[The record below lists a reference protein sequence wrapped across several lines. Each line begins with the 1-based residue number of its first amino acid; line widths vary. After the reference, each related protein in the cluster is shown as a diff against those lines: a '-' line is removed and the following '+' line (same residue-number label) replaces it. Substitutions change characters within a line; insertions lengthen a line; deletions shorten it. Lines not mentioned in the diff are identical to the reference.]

1 MKMTL
6 NELRTLIHDV
16 IKDELVMEAIRGVK
30 LPQTPEQK
38 QSFLKLMK
46 WVAEKMQ
53 VPQEVIRS
61 ATGRAI
67 RQDDWS
73 EAMEVVRDYY
83 IMKGIKG
90 TN

>member
-16 IKDELVMEAIRGVK
+16 IKDELVMEAIRDVK

-38 QSFLKLMK
+38 QSFLQLMK

-61 ATGRAI
+61 ATGRAT